1 MLASFPVVASMPAV
15 DIERARRLYRE
26 TLGLKPVQIPVPDGA
41 LFEAGN
47 GSQLHLYQRDPTR
60 ADRTAATFTVED
72 TEQVVDDLT
81 SRGVVFEHYD
91 MGELKTDA
99 RGIATFG
106 PSKSA
111 WFKDSEGNI
120 LGIVSTSTEAP
131 HPAR

>member
-1 MLASFPVVASMPAV
+1 MLASFPVVTSMPAV
-15 DIERARRLYRE
+15 DIARARRFYTE

-41 LFEAGN
+41 LFEAGK
-47 GSQLHLYQRDPTR
+47 GSQIYLYQRGPTK
-60 ADRTAATFTVED
+60 ADHTAATFTVENI
-72 TEQVVDDLT
+72 EQVVDDLT
-81 SRGVVFEHYD
+81 ARGVHFEQYD

-120 LGIVSTSTEAP
+120 LGIVSMQT
-131 HPAR
+131 

>member
-1 MLASFPVVASMPAV
+1 MLASFPVVASMPAA
-15 DIERARRLYRE
+15 DIERARRFYSE
-26 TLGLKPVQIPVPDGA
+26 KLGLKPVQIPVPDGA

-47 GSQLHLYQRDPTR
+47 GSQLYLYQRGPTK
-60 ADRTAATFTVED
+60 ADHTAATFTVENI
-72 TEQVVDDLT
+72 EQVVDQLT
-81 SRGVVFEHYD
+81 SRGVVFEQYD

-120 LGIVSTSTEAP
+120 LGIVSM
-131 HPAR
+131 